1 MPGPY
6 APPASANYLG
16 VGKEVT
22 RGTAVAPTKFGAYI
36 SAVDFDHN
44 QQINRIMEA
53 GTFGEVVW
61 LEKIAHMPAGAF
73 EILAR
78 PSIAAF
84 FPAMLGGVDAVGAPV
99 SSVYPHDIETDEN
112 TDYASI
118 EHNLEDEAI
127 ERTKDSVIAEITW
140 SASRDNPTLRQ
151 RIAWLGGEPAVQASP
166 TAESYETEDPFVFS
180 EGAFTIDGAGAT
192 NLTSF
197 KLTWRMRYSVD
208 RLTKVSAEYLT
219 KVGDEVEL
227 EIEQLLL
234 DWSSGYREVH
244 YGSSG
249 SSVVSQTSK
258 TGSFVADFTRGAAGT
273 AREHKLDL
281 PALFY
286 ESAKYS
292 PLDPG
297 GSQAALLTR
306 TAVGRK
312 VAGSDFFHVT
322 AKNLDSAAYVT

>member
-6 APPASANYLG
+6 APPAAANYVG

-22 RGTAVAPTKFGAYI
+22 RGTAVAPTRFGAYI
-36 SAVDFDHN
+36 TPVDFDHN

-61 LEKIAHMPAGAF
+61 LEKIAHMPTGAL

-78 PSIAAF
+78 PSISAF
-84 FPAMLGGVDAVGAPV
+84 FPAMLGGVDAITGVGP
-99 SSVYPHDIETDEN
+99 YTHDIETDEV

-118 EHNLEDEAI
+118 EQNLEDEAI
-127 ERTKDSVIAEITW
+127 ERIKDSVIAEITW
-140 SASRDNPTLRQ
+140 TCSRDNPTLRQ
-151 RIAWLGGEPAVQASP
+151 RVAWLGGEPAVQGAP
-166 TAESYETEDPFVFS
+166 TAESYETEDPFVLS
-180 EGAFTIDGAGAT
+180 EGAFTVDGGAIT

-197 KLTWRMRYSVD
+197 SLTWRMRYSVD
-208 RLTKVSAEYLT
+208 RLTKVSPEYMT

-227 EIEQLLL
+227 TVEQLLL
-234 DWSSGYREVH
+234 DWSAGYREVH

-249 SSVVSQTSK
+249 GTAVSQTSK
-258 TGSFVADFTRGAAGT
+258 TGSFVANFLRGAT
-273 AREHKLDL
+273 RQHKLDL

-297 GSQAALLTR
+297 GSQATLLTR

-322 AKNLDSAAYVT
+322 ALNADAAAYV

>member
-1 MPGPY
+1 VPGPY
-6 APPASANYLG
+6 APPASANYVG

-22 RGTAVAPTKFGAYI
+22 RGTAVAPTRFGAYI

-61 LEKIAHMPAGAF
+61 LEKIAHMPTGAL

-78 PSIAAF
+78 PSIAGF
-84 FPAMLGGVDAVGAPV
+84 FPAMLGGVDVPGVPV
-99 SSVYPHDIETDEN
+99 SGVTPHEIETDEV
-112 TDYASI
+112 TDYATI
-118 EHNLEDEAI
+118 EQNLEDEAI
-127 ERTKDSVIAEITW
+127 ERIKDSVIAEITW
-140 SASRDNPTLRQ
+140 SCSRDNPTLRMKV
-151 RIAWLGGEPAVQASP
+151 AWLGGEPAVQATP

-180 EGAFTIDGAGAT
+180 EGAFTVDGGAIT
-192 NLTSF
+192 NLTRFS
-197 KLTWRMRYSVD
+197 LTWRMRYSVD
-208 RLTKVSAEYLT
+208 RLTKVSAEYMT

-249 SSVVSQTSK
+249 GTAVSQTAK
-258 TGSFVADFTRGAAGT
+258 TGSFVANFTRGAAGT
-273 AREHKLDL
+273 ARGHKLDL
-281 PALFY
+281 ASLSY
-286 ESAKYS
+286 ETAKYS

-306 TAVGRK
+306 TAFGRK

-322 AKNLDSAAYVT
+322 ANNLDAAAYV